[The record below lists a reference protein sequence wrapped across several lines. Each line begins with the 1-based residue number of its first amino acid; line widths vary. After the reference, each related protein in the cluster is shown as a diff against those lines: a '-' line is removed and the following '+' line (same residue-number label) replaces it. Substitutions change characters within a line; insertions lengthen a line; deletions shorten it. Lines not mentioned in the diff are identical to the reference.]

1 MKLKLKADEITVNCT
16 PEELAEF
23 FSKQNNLRAEI
34 LTSIIDDIKEA
45 LEKS

>member
-1 MKLKLKADEITVNCT
+1 MELKLNADEIIVNCT

-34 LTSIIDDIKEA
+34 LNSIIDDIKEA
-45 LEKS
+45 LEEA